1 MQQSLSG
8 HEDIAELAFL
18 WFFDEAT
25 NTDNEDNDIDT
36 ENGAN
41 FFKAAAHLIALIVF
55 FDEATCTERDA
66 NAGPHKKVA
75 NL

>member
-41 FFKAAAHLIALIVF
+41 FF
-55 FDEATCTERDA
+55 
-66 NAGPHKKVA
+66 
-75 NL
+75 